1 MKRHFKFESRFAVLT
16 CLSVL
21 VFVTAALA
29 GPPLICHPFDIGKEK
44 SLPWAGTS
52 WNLSGNEGYD
62 TSHLAQDTLALLD
75 TKAPVI
81 VRMETLRRATL
92 YTSKD
97 AKAGKE
103 LLTRLHA
110 RAGAADNTKSPD
122 ALALFDFGY
131 LVETYNQ
138 GLRKDQN
145 PAAGVDGYD
154 FVKRALAIR
163 SADPE
168 MEFAAALI
176 TLGRAQAEHEE
187 HVRKAMAGAKSD
199 PLLSHNLAKSFLGNE
214 KQTVAEALA
223 RK

>member
-1 MKRHFKFESRFAVLT
+1 MKKHFKFMRFTALACLT
-16 CLSVL
+16 VL
-21 VFVTAALA
+21 VLVTAALA

-92 YTSKD
+92 YASKD
-97 AKAGKE
+97 PIAAKE

-110 RAGAADNTKSPD
+110 RANAKSQD
-122 ALALFDFGY
+122 ALALFHFGY

-145 PAAGVDGYD
+145 PAAGVDGYA
-154 FVKRALAIR
+154 FIRRALAIR

-176 TLGRAQAEHEE
+176 TLEKAQAEHEE
-187 HVRKAMAGAKSD
+187 HVRKAMAGAQSD
-199 PLLSHNLAKSFLGNE
+199 PLLSRNLAKSFLGNE
-214 KQTVAEALA
+214 KQSVADALA

>member
-1 MKRHFKFESRFAVLT
+1 MNRHFKFARFTGLACLT
-16 CLSVL
+16 VL
-21 VFVTAALA
+21 VLVTAALA

-44 SLPWAGTS
+44 SLPWTGTS
-52 WNLSGNEGYD
+52 WNLSGNEGYE

-92 YTSKD
+92 YASKD
-97 AKAGKE
+97 PIAAKE

-110 RAGAADNTKSPD
+110 RANAAENTKSPN
-122 ALALFDFGY
+122 ALALFEFGY

-176 TLGRAQAEHEE
+176 TLGRSQAEHEE
-187 HVRKAMAGAKSD
+187 HVRKAMAGAQSD
-199 PLLSHNLAKSFLGNE
+199 PLLSRNLAKSFLGNE
-214 KQTVAEALA
+214 KQSVAEALA
-223 RK
+223 KK

>member
-1 MKRHFKFESRFAVLT
+1 MKRHFKFARFTGLACLT
-16 CLSVL
+16 VL
-21 VFVTAALA
+21 VFVNAALA
-29 GPPLICHPFDIGKEK
+29 GQPLICHPFDIGKEK
-44 SLPWAGTS
+44 SLPWTGTS
-52 WNLSGNEGYD
+52 WNLSGNEGYE
-62 TSHLAQDTLALLD
+62 TSHLSQDTLDLLD
-75 TKAPVI
+75 TKMPVI

-92 YTSKD
+92 YAGKD
-97 AKAGKE
+97 LKAAKE

-110 RAGAADNTKSPD
+110 RANAAENTKSPD

-145 PAAGVDGYD
+145 PAAGVDGYA
-154 FVKRALAIR
+154 FVKNALAQR
-163 SADPE
+163 GNNPE

-187 HVRKAMAGAKSD
+187 HVRKAMTGAKSD
-199 PLLSHNLAKSFLGNE
+199 PLLSRNLAKSFLGNE
-214 KQTVAEALA
+214 KQSVADALA

>member
-1 MKRHFKFESRFAVLT
+1 MKKHFKFAPRFAILACLT
-16 CLSVL
+16 VL
-21 VFVTAALA
+21 VLVTAALA

-44 SLPWAGTS
+44 SLPWAGTA

-92 YTSKD
+92 YASKD
-97 AKAGKE
+97 PIAGKE

-110 RAGAADNTKSPD
+110 RADAAENTKSQN

-131 LVETYNQ
+131 LVETYKQ
-138 GLRKDQN
+138 GLGKDRN
-145 PAAGVDGYD
+145 PATGVDGYA
-154 FVKRALAIR
+154 FVKKALAVR
-163 SADPE
+163 TNDPE

-176 TLGRAQAEHEE
+176 SLHGPEAEHRE
-187 HVRKAMAGAKSD
+187 HVQKALAGAQSD
-199 PLLSHNLAKSFLGNE
+199 PLLARNLAKGFLGE

>member
-1 MKRHFKFESRFAVLT
+1 MKRHFKFARFTGLACLT
-16 CLSVL
+16 AL

-44 SLPWAGTS
+44 SLPWTGTS
-52 WNLSGNEGYD
+52 WNLSGNEGYE
-62 TSHLAQDTLALLD
+62 TSHLSQDTLDLLD
-75 TKAPVI
+75 TKMPVI

-92 YTSKD
+92 YAGKD
-97 AKAGKE
+97 LKAAKE

-110 RAGAADNTKSPD
+110 RANAAENTKSPD

-145 PAAGVDGYD
+145 PAAGVDGYA
-154 FVKRALAIR
+154 FVKNALAQR
-163 SADPE
+163 GNNPE

-199 PLLSHNLAKSFLGNE
+199 PLLSRNLAKSFLGNE
-214 KQTVAEALA
+214 KQTVAEALG

>member
-1 MKRHFKFESRFAVLT
+1 MKRHFKFARFTVLA
-16 CLSVL
+16 CLTVL

-44 SLPWAGTS
+44 SLPWTGTS
-52 WNLSGNEGYD
+52 WNLSGNEGYE
-62 TSHLAQDTLALLD
+62 TSHLSQDTLDLLD
-75 TKAPVI
+75 TKMPVI

-92 YTSKD
+92 YAGKD
-97 AKAGKE
+97 LKAAKE

-110 RAGAADNTKSPD
+110 RANAAENTKSPD

-145 PAAGVDGYD
+145 PAAGVDGYA
-154 FVKRALAIR
+154 FVKNALALR
-163 SADPE
+163 GNNPE

-199 PLLSHNLAKSFLGNE
+199 PLLSRNLAKSFLGNE
-214 KQTVAEALA
+214 KQSVAEALA

>member
-1 MKRHFKFESRFAVLT
+1 MKRHFKFARFTTLA

-21 VFVTAALA
+21 VLVTAALA

-44 SLPWAGTS
+44 SLPWTGTS

-92 YTSKD
+92 YAGKD
-97 AKAGKE
+97 PIAAKE
-103 LLTRLHA
+103 LLTRLHS
-110 RAGAADNTKSPD
+110 RANAKSQD
-122 ALALFDFGY
+122 ALALFEFGY

-168 MEFAAALI
+168 MAFAAALI
-176 TLGRAQAEHEE
+176 TLGKSQADHEE
-187 HVRKAMAGAKSD
+187 HVRKAMAGAQGD
-199 PLLSHNLAKSFLGNE
+199 PLLSRNLAKSFLGNE
-214 KQTVAEALA
+214 KQSVADALA